1 MEFTKSL
8 TILYKKRGFTLV
20 TSLFSYR
27 RASSILHKMNA
38 GFKFFSLILLSLF
51 LFSKINL
58 LNLFHFQIDNSVF
71 IFQWIK
77 VFFIFTLSSIL
88 FLIAKIPFSKILQL
102 RAIVFLGLF
111 FIVFKI
117 INIDISFTPDFHF
130 DFSFHFLDGL
140 DGFLWAS
147 QFFTASFLA
156 LIFFDTTSTTELQES
171 FSTIEKFFSR
181 FIPPLKK
188 INISIYLTLAIS
200 FIPEIFAS
208 WEKIQKASRARQ
220 KTHSR
225 IKLKRRIAIF
235 INEFSSLLS
244 LMLVKAM
251 QKRQA
256 LMNRSL

>member
-58 LNLFHFQIDNSVF
+58 LDFFHFQIDNF

-111 FIVFKI
+111 FIAFKI
-117 INIDISFTPDFHF
+117 LNIDISFRPDFHF
-130 DFSFHFLDGL
+130 DFSFHLLDGL
-140 DGFLWAS
+140 DGLLWAS

-156 LIFFDTTSTTELQES
+156 LIFFDTTSSTELQES

-225 IKLKRRIAIF
+225 IRLKRRIAIF